1 MMLVAE
7 NPNKYLDYFS
17 EEFLSDFM
25 ELLRRRFGTKRVH
38 NNQVYNEYIQ
48 FKEHIHMNSTK
59 WVTLTEFTKWLG
71 REGLCVV
78 DETPKGW
85 FISYIDR
92 DAEAIKKQEALK
104 AKEKMDYTDE
114 ERNRKFIERQMA
126 LDSSDKKSDSSDRKQ
141 LSEFKRN
148 ADKIT
153 LNLQSTSEPPGC
165 SKTDAK
171 SFSGQLSNPLDADI
185 DQKKLNVKTKVKPKS
200 ALQEIME
207 EGLAKKKMKL
217 ESDLQD
223 YVEST
228 SDDDDKWLCKGL
240 VVKIVTKRLGEKYY
254 KQKCEVTE
262 MKSDYVALVRLMN
275 EPEVTIKLDV
285 IHVETVIPKP
295 GNFVK
300 IVKGKMK
307 GRNAKLRA
315 IMEAKFCVSVEV
327 DGQVHDD
334 IPYESVCKVI

>member
-71 REGLCVV
+71 REGLCHV

-126 LDSSDKKSDSSDRKQ
+126 LDTNSSDKKSDSIERSQ
-141 LSEFKRN
+141 PSELKRS

-153 LNLQSTSEPPGC
+153 LNLQASSESPCG
-165 SKTDAK
+165 SKTDSK
-171 SFSGQLSNPLDADI
+171 PFSGHLSNPLDSDVNP
-185 DQKKLNVKTKVKPKS
+185 KKLQVKTKIKPKS

-217 ESDLQD
+217 ESEDLE
-223 YVEST
+223 ESAI
-228 SDDDDKWLCKGL
+228 DDDKWLCKGL
-240 VVKIVTKRLGEKYY
+240 VVKIITKRLGERYY
-254 KQKCEVTE
+254 KQKCEVSE
-262 MKSDYVALVRLMN
+262 MKSDYVAVVRLVN
-275 EPEVTIKLDV
+275 EPDVTVKLDA

-295 GNFVK
+295 GNYVK
-300 IVKGKMK
+300 ILKGKMK
-307 GRNAKLRA
+307 GKMAKLEA
-315 IMEAKFCVSVEV
+315 IMEEKYCVSVEV
-327 DGQVHDD
+327 DGHVLSD
-334 IPYESVCKVI
+334 IPYENVCKVV